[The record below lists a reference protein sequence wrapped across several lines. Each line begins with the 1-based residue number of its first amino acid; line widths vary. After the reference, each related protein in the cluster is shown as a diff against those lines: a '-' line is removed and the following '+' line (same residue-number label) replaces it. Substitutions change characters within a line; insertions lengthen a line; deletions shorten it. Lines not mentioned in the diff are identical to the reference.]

1 MQSLERVSRG
11 FVPFMVSL
19 PVDVAASTSFA
30 EEFGAGGDV
39 EG

>member
-1 MQSLERVSRG
+1 MQPLEGDSRG
-11 FVPFMVSL
+11 LVPFIVGL